1 LASKTNEEQNLKD
14 DSLKELKRDFD
25 RRIDEL
31 RAEVREGRRSG
42 GEESLDLLKDDLERM
57 LSDLRHQLDESVEPG
72 REAVREKPFVALG
85 IALGVG
91 VLLGIFLG
99 RKSKG

>member
-1 LASKTNEEQNLKD
+1 MASGTNEEQNLKD

-42 GEESLDLLKDDLERM
+42 GEETLDLLREDFERV
-57 LSDLRHQLDESVEPG
+57 LSDLRQELDESVEPG
-72 REAVREKPFVALG
+72 REAIRKRPFVALG
-85 IALGVG
+85 VAVGVG
-91 VLLGIFLG
+91 VLLGILLG

>member
-1 LASKTNEEQNLKD
+1 MASGTNGKQDLKD

-25 RRIDEL
+25 RRIDEI
-31 RAEVREGRRSG
+31 RAEVREGRRSE
-42 GEESLDLLKDDLERM
+42 GEESLDLLRDDLERM
-57 LSDLRHQLDESVEPG
+57 LSDLGHELVESMEPA
-72 REAVREKPFVALG
+72 REAVRKKPFVALG

-91 VLLGIFLG
+91 VLLGIILG